1 MKWEVEFHKD
11 FDPEFDALPDD
22 VQNELLAHAL
32 LLEQFGP
39 QLGRP
44 RVDTLKGS
52 RHANMKELRFDAADG
67 VWRVAF
73 AFDPKRNA
81 VLLIAGDKSGG
92 GEKRF
97 YRQLIAKAD
106 ERFDEHLSRTQ
117 EEGDIAMPITLK
129 DKMKQLSP
137 AQRKKVEARAAELI
151 AEEMTLRELRHAR
164 KLTQVKMAK
173 TLGVTQDSVSRLE
186 KRSDLLLSTLR
197 KTVEAMGGNLSLVAE
212 FPDRAPV
219 VLSGIAEDDPRP
231 KPTSRR
237 RVA

>member
-1 MKWEVEFHKD
+1 MKWEVEFHRD

-22 VQNELLAHAL
+22 VQNELRAQAL

-97 YRQLIAKAD
+97 YRQLIAEAD
-106 ERFDEHLSRTQ
+106 KRFDEQLSRT
-117 EEGDIAMPITLK
+117 
-129 DKMKQLSP
+129 
-137 AQRKKVEARAAELI
+137 KK
-151 AEEMTLRELRHAR
+151 
-164 KLTQVKMAK
+164 
-173 TLGVTQDSVSRLE
+173 
-186 KRSDLLLSTLR
+186 KRT
-197 KTVEAMGGNLSLVAE
+197 
-212 FPDRAPV
+212 
-219 VLSGIAEDDPRP
+219 
-231 KPTSRR
+231 
-237 RVA
+237 